1 MWGDWGDTQMLLTT
15 DSKVSYATL
24 LFDSFSSD
32 YDEEPEHFYLL
43 CDPYIEHLKSVTS
56 KYEWHWQ
63 VIICRY
69 LYQRLSSLNYA
80 FVLNKSSVK
89 KEECAKPHIFL
100 KCYF

>member
-1 MWGDWGDTQMLLTT
+1 MLGDWGDTQMLVTT

-80 FVLNKSSVK
+80 FVLNKS
-89 KEECAKPHIFL
+89 
-100 KCYF
+100 